1 MNWHTIS
8 EVCFGLVLEGRH
20 PATIYKPENFAA
32 PYDQGIK
39 ILAQKGS
46 TKEDVAKVLSSA
58 YLSDASSAVHKFN
71 GLGEYQNF
79 DWSKALC
86 EAQRNFDRS
95 KRFKKLVKKWEENE
109 DVDLLP
115 VFGELQ
121 SVVAGES
128 SGLSVASGIDY
139 NHYKPFEKSGNPTI
153 DKILGGFPS
162 DGPIIVYGLTGVGKC
177 LAKGTKVLMFDG
189 TTQNVED
196 IMVGDWLMGPDSNP
210 RIVHSLAHGWD
221 EMYEVTPTKGESYI
235 VNSEHILSLRYT
247 NTDDKRYVGGNIVNI
262 SVKDYLKSS
271 NQFRHIAKGWR
282 TGVDF
287 DSFEVPISAYFLG
300 VWLGDGESTRPM
312 ITSVDQE
319 IIDYLYEFADNNA
332 YKVGVYRQD
341 GFMVSS
347 GTPGVTNKITEI
359 LKDLDVVG
367 NKHIPYEY
375 KVNSR
380 EVRLN
385 ILAGLLDTDG
395 SYYHGCFDF
404 ISKYET
410 LSDDVIFVARSLGLA
425 AYKTECKKTCYNN
438 MKEGTYYRVCISG
451 NVDEIPTRIVRKQ
464 ATERKQKKNVLNVGI
479 TVKSVGVGEYF
490 GFDVGQDGLFV
501 LGDFTVTHNSHWLAS
516 TMDYLLHQYPDKKG
530 AIYTLEMSAEH
541 YLWRETNMYPSMKEI
556 LDRLY
561 VSGSVRDIDELVAE
575 VMSGKVDYVG
585 LDDMDNIVKSSDA
598 SEYERVYRR
607 VKEVC
612 RFMKIPFFVLC
623 QPNRAAK
630 LDSNNRFLG
639 PFDVAWS
646 GSAEN
651 SAALLIALQK
661 TNSVDMKTE
670 MFPTDDTDMYY
681 QVFWKS
687 RDGWP
692 GDYKVDGQLGPG
704 AIILNKGKQSWR
716 GEVFAG
722 KHKLWS
728 PGSSNSGIGK
738 KKPRRDE

>member
-1 MNWHTIS
+1 MNWQTIS
-8 EVCFGLVLEGRH
+8 EVCFGLVLEARH
-20 PATIYKPENFAA
+20 PVTLYRPENFAS

-39 ILAQKGS
+39 ILLQKGS
-46 TKEDVAKVLSSA
+46 TKEDVAKVLSSS

-71 GLGEYQNF
+71 GLGEYQSF
-79 DWSKALC
+79 DWNKALVD
-86 EAQRNFDRS
+86 AQASFERAR
-95 KRFKKLVKKWEENE
+95 RFKKLVKKWEENE

-115 VFGELQ
+115 VYGELQ

-128 SGLSVASGIDY
+128 SGLSVASNIDY

-189 TTQNVED
+189 TTQQVED

-210 RIVHSLAHGWD
+210 RIVRSLAHGWD
-221 EMYEVTPTKGESYI
+221 DMYKVTPTKGEPYT

-247 NTDDKRYVGGNIVNI
+247 NNPDKRYSNGDIVNI
-262 SVKDYLKSS
+262 SVLDYLKSS
-271 NQFRHIAKGWR
+271 NQFKHIAKGWR
-282 TGVDF
+282 TGVEF
-287 DSFEVPISAYFLG
+287 NEQNISIDPYFLG
-300 VWLGDGESTRPM
+300 LWLGDGESTRPM
-312 ITSVDQE
+312 ITSIDQE
-319 IIDYLYEFADNNA
+319 IINYLYEFAADED

-341 GFMVSS
+341 GFMISS
-347 GTPGVTNKITEI
+347 GIPGITNKITEN
-359 LKDLDVVG
+359 LKELEVIR

-375 KVNSR
+375 KSNSR
-380 EVRLN
+380 NIRLN

-451 NVDEIPTRIVRKQ
+451 NIDEIPTRIARKQ
-464 ATERKQKKNVLNVGI
+464 ATERKQKKNVLNTGI
-479 TVKSVGVGEYF
+479 SVDYIGYGEYF
-490 GFDVGQDGLFV
+490 GFDVDKDGLFL

-516 TMDYLLHQYPDKKG
+516 TMDYLLHQYPNKKG

-541 YLWRETNMYPSMKEI
+541 YLWRETNMYPSIKEV
-556 LDRLY
+556 LERLY

-575 VMSGKVDYVG
+575 VMSGKFDYVG

-630 LDSNNRFLG
+630 LDSGNRFLG
-639 PFDVAWS
+639 PYDVAWS

-661 TNSVDMKTE
+661 TTSTDMKTE
-670 MFPTDDTDMYY
+670 MFPTDDDPLYY
-681 QVFWKS
+681 SIFWKS

-692 GDYKVDGQLGPG
+692 GDYSDGGQIGPG
-704 AIILNKGKQSWR
+704 AIILRKGKQSWR
-716 GEVFAG
+716 GEVYAG
-722 KHKLWS
+722 KYKLWT
-728 PGSSNSGIGK
+728 PGSSNISIGK
-738 KKPRRDE
+738 KRTKE

>member
-1 MNWHTIS
+1 MNWQTIS

-20 PATIYKPENFAA
+20 PVTIYRPDNFAA

-39 ILAQKGS
+39 ILSQKGA

-79 DWSKALC
+79 DWNKALVQ
-86 EAQRNFDRS
+86 AQSSFDRAR
-95 KRFKKLVKKWEENE
+95 RFKKLVKKWEENE

-162 DGPIIVYGLTGVGKC
+162 DGPIIVYGLTGVGK
-177 LAKGTKVLMFDG
+177 
-189 TTQNVED
+189 
-196 IMVGDWLMGPDSNP
+196 
-210 RIVHSLAHGWD
+210 
-221 EMYEVTPTKGESYI
+221 
-235 VNSEHILSLRYT
+235 
-247 NTDDKRYVGGNIVNI
+247 
-262 SVKDYLKSS
+262 
-271 NQFRHIAKGWR
+271 
-282 TGVDF
+282 
-287 DSFEVPISAYFLG
+287 
-300 VWLGDGESTRPM
+300 
-312 ITSVDQE
+312 
-319 IIDYLYEFADNNA
+319 
-332 YKVGVYRQD
+332 
-341 GFMVSS
+341 
-347 GTPGVTNKITEI
+347 
-359 LKDLDVVG
+359 
-367 NKHIPYEY
+367 
-375 KVNSR
+375 
-380 EVRLN
+380 
-385 ILAGLLDTDG
+385 
-395 SYYHGCFDF
+395 
-404 ISKYET
+404 
-410 LSDDVIFVARSLGLA
+410 
-425 AYKTECKKTCYNN
+425 
-438 MKEGTYYRVCISG
+438 
-451 NVDEIPTRIVRKQ
+451 
-464 ATERKQKKNVLNVGI
+464 
-479 TVKSVGVGEYF
+479 
-490 GFDVGQDGLFV
+490 
-501 LGDFTVTHNSHWLAS
+501 SHWLAS

-670 MFPTDDTDMYY
+670 MFPTDDSDLYY
-681 QVFWKS
+681 QIFWKS

-738 KKPRRDE
+738 KKVRRED